1 MSNLKKEDKLIK
13 EGLLKIKEEEKKV
26 ELQNFKFSNWKN
38 MI

>member
-26 ELQNFKFSNWKN
+26 ELTKF
-38 MI
+38 